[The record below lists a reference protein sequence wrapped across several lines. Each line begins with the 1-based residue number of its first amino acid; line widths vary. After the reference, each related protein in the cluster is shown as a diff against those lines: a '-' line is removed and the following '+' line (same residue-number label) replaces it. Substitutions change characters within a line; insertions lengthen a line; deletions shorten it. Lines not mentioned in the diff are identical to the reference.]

1 MKKLLLTFILG
12 MFLISSISAL
22 DNLGTFKQND
32 CVRIVQTCATCS
44 YVNIS
49 SVSYPNSSIAI
60 ANKEMSDAGDGE
72 WYYDFCN
79 TSLIGRYDVRGKG
92 DLSGTDTSF
101 ATWFD
106 VNGTGYELTQQ
117 RTFIYL
123 GLIGLLI
130 FLFVVNIIVIPML
143 PSDNNRDEEG
153 VLISVNQLK
162 YLRPILYV
170 TAYFLLMSIIY
181 TSSNVALAYMG
192 TTMFGSFLFMIFK
205 IMFALALPMV
215 FVWFIYLL
223 HQAVTDKELKK
234 GLERGIVS

>member
-44 YVNIS
+44 YVNI
-49 SVSYPNSSIAI
+49 
-60 ANKEMSDAGDGE
+60 AGDGE

>member
-101 ATWFD
+101 ATS
-106 VNGTGYELTQQ
+106 
-117 RTFIYL
+117 FIYL